1 MRKEGFDRALKTPRF
16 KDGAEEDLERQDKGT
31 EENEEHVSVSGR
43 LRDAIASGRTLC
55 SIARKEKDLEV
66 SHDHVPTIGGSG
78 SVPGWTTKIPM
89 AVSEVW
95 PK

>member
-1 MRKEGFDRALKTPRF
+1 MGQKRTW
-16 KDGAEEDLERQDKGT
+16 KGRIKGQ

-78 SVPGWTTKIPM
+78 SVPGWTTKIPK

-95 PK
+95 PKSINTFKKEW